1 MLRSLFLIFLLL
13 AGGPSKAEAPV
24 ILIMGDSLSAAYGID
39 TREGW
44 VALLEHRLSD
54 NGHAYRVVNSSITG
68 DTTRSGAT
76 RLPRALRVHQPTVV
90 IIELGGN
97 DGLRGIAVSEIRDNL
112 TAMIESSIAA
122 GAQPMLVS
130 VSIPP
135 NYGQEYRERFR
146 QVFLDLA
153 SSYQLAHVSLAIEEV
168 AEAPGMLQADG
179 IHPTAAA
186 QPLMLDRVWSGLQTL
201 LKQ

>member
-1 MLRSLFLIFLLL
+1 MLRALFLILLL
-13 AGGPSKAEAPV
+13 SVGNPAKAEAPV

-44 VALLEHRLSD
+44 VALLEERLNE
-54 NGHAYRVVNSSITG
+54 NGHAHRVVNSSISG

-97 DGLRGIAVSEIRDNL
+97 DGLRGIPIPEIRGNL
-112 TAMIESSIAA
+112 VAMIEASLEA
-122 GAQPMLVS
+122 GARPMLVS

-135 NYGQEYRERFR
+135 NYGQEYRDRFR
-146 QVFLDLA
+146 QVFVDLA
-153 SSYQLAHVSLAIEEV
+153 ASYRLAHVSLAIEEV
-168 AEAPGMLQADG
+168 AEAPGMLQDDG

-186 QPLMLDRVWSGLQTL
+186 QPLMLDRVWSGLKTL
-201 LKQ
+201 LNP

>member
-1 MLRSLFLIFLLL
+1 MLRSLVLIFLLL
-13 AGGPSKAEAPV
+13 AGGPAKAEAPV

-44 VALLEHRLSD
+44 VALLEQRLNE
-54 NGHAYRVVNSSITG
+54 NGHTYRVINSSISG

-76 RLPRALRVHQPTVV
+76 RLLRALRVHQPSIV

-97 DGLRGIAVSEIRDNL
+97 DGLRGISVSEIRDNL
-112 TAMIESSIAA
+112 TTMIESSIEA

-135 NYGQEYRERFR
+135 NYGQEYRDRFR

-153 SSYQLAHVSLAIEEV
+153 ASYQLAHVSLAIEEV
-168 AEAPGMLQADG
+168 AGAPGMLQDDG

-186 QPLMLDRVWSGLQTL
+186 QPMMLERVWSGLQTL
-201 LKQ
+201 LD